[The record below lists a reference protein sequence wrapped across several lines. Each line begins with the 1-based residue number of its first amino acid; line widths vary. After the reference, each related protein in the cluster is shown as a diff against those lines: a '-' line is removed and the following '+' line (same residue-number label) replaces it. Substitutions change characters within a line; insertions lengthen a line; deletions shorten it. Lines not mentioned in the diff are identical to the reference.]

1 MTVNRQWLL
10 AKRPDGM
17 IGPDNFQYTE
27 TAVPTPGDQE
37 VLIRNLYFS
46 FDPTQR
52 NWMVDRPSY
61 LPPVG
66 LGEVMRAGS
75 VGQVVE
81 SRHSDF
87 SVGDLVQTTGCWQDY
102 VVLAPG
108 EGPMGLNVLPS
119 GVPPELMLSVL
130 GITGITAYFGLLD
143 VGKPIAGD
151 TVLVSGAAGAT
162 GSVAAQIARI
172 KGCRVV
178 GIAGGPE
185 KCAWLTDSAKL
196 DVAIDY
202 KAGDLDA
209 QIAAACP
216 DKWNVFFDNVGGD
229 TLEAALNHLNL
240 YSRVVM
246 CGGISGYN
254 AEEPI
259 PGPSNLMNLVTNR
272 ARMEG
277 FIILDYMPRAMEAIQ
292 DLMGWVMSGDLK
304 FQVDVQEGFENI
316 PDTLRRLYT
325 GENHGKQLLKLADP
339 S

>member
-75 VGQVVE
+75 IGQVVE

-87 SVGDLVQTTGCWQDY
+87 NEGDLVQTTGCWQDY

-108 EGPMGLNVLPS
+108 EGPMGLNVLPP

-143 VGKPIAGD
+143 VAKPIAGD

-185 KCAWLTDSAKL
+185 KCAWLTDTAKL
-196 DVAIDY
+196 DVALDY

-209 QIAAACP
+209 QIGAACP
-216 DKWNVFFDNVGGD
+216 EKWNVFFDNVGGS
-229 TLEAALNHLNL
+229 TMQAALNHISLNA
-240 YSRVVM
+240 RIAM

-254 AEEPI
+254 DIEPQ
-259 PGPSNLMNLVTNR
+259 PGPNNLMNLVTNR
-272 ARMEG
+272 GRMEG
-277 FIILDYMPRAMEAIQ
+277 FYYSGLPPPCRRSGARIDRLGGLGRDSISGRRA
-292 DLMGWVMSGDLK
+292 
-304 FQVDVQEGFENI
+304 
-316 PDTLRRLYT
+316 RRVRQ
-325 GENHGKQLLKLADP
+325 HSRHLAAAVYRP
-339 S
+339 EQRQAAT

>member
-75 VGQVVE
+75 IGQVVE

-87 SVGDLVQTTGCWQDY
+87 NEGDLVQTTGCWQDY

-108 EGPMGLNVLPS
+108 EGPMGLNVLPP

-143 VGKPIAGD
+143 VAKPIAGD

-185 KCAWLTDSAKL
+185 KCAWLTDTAKL
-196 DVAIDY
+196 DVALDY

-209 QIAAACP
+209 QIGAACP
-216 DKWNVFFDNVGGD
+216 EKWNVFFDNVGGS
-229 TLEAALNHLNL
+229 TMQAALNHISLNA
-240 YSRVVM
+240 RIAM

-254 AEEPI
+254 DIEPQ
-259 PGPSNLMNLVTNR
+259 PGPNNLMNLVTNR
-272 ARMEG
+272 GRMEG
-277 FIILDYMPRAMEAIQ
+277 FYYSGLPPPCRRSGARIDRLGGLGGNPISGRRA
-292 DLMGWVMSGDLK
+292 
-304 FQVDVQEGFENI
+304 
-316 PDTLRRLYT
+316 RRVRQHSRHLTAAVYRPEQRQAAT
-325 GENHGKQLLKLADP
+325 
-339 S
+339 

>member
-17 IGPDNFQYTE
+17 IGPDNFKYTE
-27 TAVPTPGDQE
+27 TPVPTPGDQE

-87 SVGDLVQTTGCWQDY
+87 NVGDLVQTTGCWQDY

-108 EGPMGLNVLPS
+108 EGPMGLNVLPP

-209 QIAAACP
+209 QIGAACP
-216 DKWNVFFDNVGGD
+216 DKWNVFFDNVGGS
-229 TLEAALNHLNL
+229 TMQAALNHISLN
-240 YSRVVM
+240 
-246 CGGISGYN
+246 
-254 AEEPI
+254 A
-259 PGPSNLMNLVTNR
+259 
-272 ARMEG
+272 
-277 FIILDYMPRAMEAIQ
+277 
-292 DLMGWVMSGDLK
+292 
-304 FQVDVQEGFENI
+304 
-316 PDTLRRLYT
+316 
-325 GENHGKQLLKLADP
+325 
-339 S
+339 

>member
-75 VGQVVE
+75 IGQVVE

-87 SVGDLVQTTGCWQDY
+87 NEGDLVQTTGCWQDY

-108 EGPMGLNVLPS
+108 EGPMGLNVLPP

-143 VGKPIAGD
+143 VAKPIAGD

-185 KCAWLTDSAKL
+185 KCAWLTDTAKL
-196 DVAIDY
+196 DVALDY

-209 QIAAACP
+209 QIGAACP
-216 DKWNVFFDNVGGD
+216 EKWNVFFDNVGGS
-229 TLEAALNHLNL
+229 TMQAALNHISLNA
-240 YSRVVM
+240 RIAM

-254 AEEPI
+254 DIEPQ
-259 PGPSNLMNLVTNR
+259 PGPNNLMNLVTNR
-272 ARMEG
+272 GRMEG
-277 FIILDYMPRAMEAIQ
+277 FIILRLSPPCRRSGARIDRLGGLGGNPISGRRA
-292 DLMGWVMSGDLK
+292 
-304 FQVDVQEGFENI
+304 
-316 PDTLRRLYT
+316 RRVRQHSRHLTAAVYRPEQRQAAT
-325 GENHGKQLLKLADP
+325 
-339 S
+339 

>member
-75 VGQVVE
+75 IGQVVE

-87 SVGDLVQTTGCWQDY
+87 NEGDLVQTTGCWQDY

-108 EGPMGLNVLPS
+108 EGPMGLNVLPP

-143 VGKPIAGD
+143 VAKPIAGD

-185 KCAWLTDSAKL
+185 KCAWLTDTAKL
-196 DVAIDY
+196 DVALDY

-209 QIAAACP
+209 QIGAACP
-216 DKWNVFFDNVGGD
+216 GK
-229 TLEAALNHLNL
+229 
-240 YSRVVM
+240 
-246 CGGISGYN
+246 
-254 AEEPI
+254 
-259 PGPSNLMNLVTNR
+259 
-272 ARMEG
+272 ME
-277 FIILDYMPRAMEAIQ
+277 
-292 DLMGWVMSGDLK
+292 
-304 FQVDVQEGFENI
+304 
-316 PDTLRRLYT
+316 RLF
-325 GENHGKQLLKLADP
+325 
-339 S
+339 